1 MHGQSDQYVRMHGQS
16 ARLDLDENVFCVSL
30 DNRLNRM
37 WLDPLDS
44 FNAYIR
50 GTLRENVITQIG
62 KEPGSFPD
70 PEKNGSVS
78 QYMIVQAIG
87 WVLCIVLA
95 FPLTYPTLLQMLKCA
110 LSSGCPGPVQRF
122 LAFLCCPLAY
132 VYCYICGS
140 FIWASLV
147 SLVQT
152 YSPLQLLV
160 FILIMTLL
168 VAQA

>member
-1 MHGQSDQYVRMHGQS
+1 MIFYSLV
-16 ARLDLDENVFCVSL
+16 NVLGC
-30 DNRLNRM
+30 DNG
-37 WLDPLDS
+37 PCETS
-44 FNAYIR
+44 FKKS
-50 GTLRENVITQIG
+50 GC
-62 KEPGSFPD
+62 S
-70 PEKNGSVS
+70 SVS

-168 VAQA
+168 VAQVMWLFTRNSHFKHLPSRCMRRQTYQEVNSGLL